1 MNCIEVVN
9 GGDGIKPKGPFS
21 TAEWMCDR
29 GGGGKDNIKYLF
41 CWDKKK
47 NKTQCQLC
55 QTLAWPFFPHSW
67 SGLVWKRVLLV
78 DASVMEH
85 SRTIFLCIWPF
96 SPWWQPNEKMPKRK
110 EGRKRRFPY
119 FIPSRPSKSFVFGE
133 GEVIQDL
140 DLHFTDHHRNTII
153 FMRGW
158 WKDEVGRG
166 GKKNITPS
174 RCVWWNIFAS
184 SPGELLKTWLVKLG
198 FSACYLCFFAQGQYF
213 ILSWETHTH

>member
-1 MNCIEVVN
+1 MQALWSTQE
-9 GGDGIKPKGPFS
+9 PFS
-21 TAEWMCDR
+21 CAF
-29 GGGGKDNIKYLF
+29 GHFHHGDNQTN
-41 CWDKKK
+41 
-47 NKTQCQLC
+47 NKVILEQACS
-55 QTLAWPFFPHSW
+55 WPVRRQSFA
-67 SGLVWKRVLLV
+67 K
-78 DASVMEH
+78 
-85 SRTIFLCIWPF
+85 I
-96 SPWWQPNEKMPKRK
+96 PKRK

-140 DLHFTDHHRNTII
+140 DLHFTEHQSNTII
-153 FMRGW
+153 IMRRW
-158 WKDEVGRG
+158 WKEEVGRG

-213 ILSWETHTH
+213 MLSWETHTH